1 VTITEKDNLMKL
13 RNSLIIVLCL
23 LLSACGGKNKKE
35 KIDIN
40 SLLNEGK
47 ENNLEISAESMNAI
61 IESIPSPLEIAMVI
75 KQSGVE
81 FNEKMLNDQENASR
95 YTTDQEKAL
104 CIGVYG
110 GDLGYI
116 NIYEKAY
123 MTVNYLTTIKSLADD
138 INIGQFFDFNSI
150 KRMASN
156 NDKMDSLIYLS
167 TINFNKM
174 DAFLR
179 SQKRSNLSI
188 LMVTGTW
195 TEGLYIASK
204 VAIENK
210 NKEVV
215 DWVGYQKIIIDQLI
229 LGLSAYKNDEY
240 FQKIVTDLKS
250 LKAVYN
256 GITITYDYH
265 EPESVEVDGRLV
277 IVDKSTSTVNITE
290 AQLNQIG
297 ELVTQIRSRLV
308 KNV

>member
-1 VTITEKDNLMKL
+1 MKL
-13 RNSLIIVLCL
+13 RNSLIIILCL
-23 LLSACGGKNKKE
+23 LLTACGGNKTKKE
-35 KIDIN
+35 KIDVN
-40 SLLNEGK
+40 SLLKENEGT
-47 ENNLEISAESMNAI
+47 LEISAESMNSI

-75 KQSGVE
+75 KNSGNG
-81 FNEKMLNDQENASR
+81 FNETILNKQENAR
-95 YTTDQEKAL
+95 LYTTDQAKAL
-104 CIGVYG
+104 SIGVYG

-123 MTVNYLTTIKSLADD
+123 LTVNYLTTIKGLADD
-138 INIGQFFDFNSI
+138 INIGQFFDFTTI

-156 NDKMDSLIYLS
+156 SDKMDSLIYLS

-195 TEGLYIASK
+195 TEGLYIATQ
-204 VAIENK
+204 VAKENK
-210 NKEVV
+210 SKDLV
-215 DWVGYQKIIIDQLI
+215 DWIGYQKIIIDQLI

-240 FQKIVTDLKS
+240 FQNIVTDFKS
-250 LKAVYN
+250 LKTLYDK
-256 GITITYDYH
+256 ISISYDYH

-290 AQLNQIG
+290 EQVNEICA
-297 ELVTQIRSRLV
+297 LVSQIRSRLV
-308 KNV
+308 ENK